1 MTNLYL
7 DDVIRILQLAI
18 GPVVLISGVGLLILS
33 MTNRMSHLI
42 DRIRALHAEIKRTG
56 DEDKEL
62 DAQLEILLKRSR
74 IIKSGLLMLVL
85 SILLDAVMVILLF
98 LIKLLGIGAGW
109 LIALLFSF
117 SLLCIISGLVFFV
130 IDVSHNLWALSI
142 EVGKGKE
149 KDEG

>member
-42 DRIRALHAEIKRTG
+42 DRIRALHTEIKRTG
-56 DEDKEL
+56 DTDKSL
-62 DAQLEILLKRSR
+62 DAQMEVLLKRSR
-74 IIKSGLLMLVL
+74 LIKTGLLMSVL

-98 LIKLLGIGAGW
+98 LVKLSGIGAGW
-109 LIALLFSF
+109 LIALLFSA
-117 SLLCIISGLVFFV
+117 SLVCIIIGLIFFI
-130 IDVSHNLWALSI
+130 IDVSHNLWALRI
-142 EVGKGKE
+142 EVGKE
-149 KDEG
+149 